1 MHYDF
6 STVEDQDSFN
16 SVPEGQY
23 SCRIAEV
30 RTGQSRDG
38 SERWRFRLEVI
49 EGDYA
54 GRTAAWDSMTWSDRG
69 IFRVKKVLEALG
81 FDVEGKVEVDS
92 QDLVGRRASVVLETE
107 EWEDPITGRRQIRM
121 SVPYLGYAPFG
132 EDGLVA
138 QVNGAGAG
146 TGGSASEDPDGA
158 EQPF

>member
-38 SERWRFRLEVI
+38 SERWRFRLEVVD
-49 EGDYA
+49 GDYA
-54 GRTAAWDSMTWSDRG
+54 GRTAAWDSLTWSDRG

-81 FDVEGKVEVDS
+81 FDVEGEVEIDS
-92 QDLVGRRASVVLETE
+92 QDLMGRRATVVLETE
-107 EWEDPITGRRQIRM
+107 EWEDAISGRRQIRM
-121 SVPYLGYAPFG
+121 SVPYLGYAPCG
-132 EDGLVA
+132 DDGLVA
-138 QVNGAGAG
+138 QANGVGAG
-146 TGGSASEDPDGA
+146 GGSSEEA
-158 EQPF
+158 ERSEGPF